1 MEWSMR
7 ALITGGAGFI
17 GSHLAEELL
26 RRGHRVAL
34 LDDLSTGAREN
45 IESLVARDDV
55 RFVKSTVLE
64 EGIVRS
70 LVDEAD
76 VVFHLAAAV
85 KLRSLSEHPVRSL
98 QVNVR
103 GTETVLQACCRAGR
117 KVIVA
122 SSGEV
127 YGRNGDGRLREGDG
141 LALDGTP
148 TRRGGYACAKVLG
161 EFLAMAYH
169 QEKGLPVIV
178 ARLFDVCGPRQSG
191 PYARVIPC
199 FVGQALRGDPL
210 TVYGDGKQVRS
221 FLYVGDAVNALV
233 GLAEHPRAVGEVFN
247 VGSPHELTVEA
258 LAWKVKAI
266 TKSASPIAY
275 IPSADARADGLEDM
289 RCRVPDVRK
298 LQALLGD
305 VPHVPL
311 GEALRRIIAF
321 MAGRPGLRAPGP
333 EGSGRGAG
341 RGAAPAIAP
350 KA

>member
-1 MEWSMR
+1 MR
-7 ALITGGAGFI
+7 ALISGGAGFI

-45 IESLVARDDV
+45 IEHLVAREDV

-127 YGRNGDGRLREGDG
+127 YGRNG
-141 LALDGTP
+141 
-148 TRRGGYACAKVLG
+148 
-161 EFLAMAYH
+161 
-169 QEKGLPVIV
+169 
-178 ARLFDVCGPRQSG
+178 
-191 PYARVIPC
+191 
-199 FVGQALRGDPL
+199 
-210 TVYGDGKQVRS
+210 
-221 FLYVGDAVNALV
+221 
-233 GLAEHPRAVGEVFN
+233 
-247 VGSPHELTVEA
+247 
-258 LAWKVKAI
+258 
-266 TKSASPIAY
+266 
-275 IPSADARADGLEDM
+275 
-289 RCRVPDVRK
+289 
-298 LQALLGD
+298 
-305 VPHVPL
+305 
-311 GEALRRIIAF
+311 
-321 MAGRPGLRAPGP
+321 
-333 EGSGRGAG
+333 
-341 RGAAPAIAP
+341 
-350 KA
+350 

>member
-1 MEWSMR
+1 MR
-7 ALITGGAGFI
+7 ALISGGAGFI

-45 IESLVARDDV
+45 IEHLVAREDV

-127 YGRNGDGRLREGDG
+127 YGRNGEGRFREGDD
-141 LALDGTP
+141 LALSGATM
-148 TRRGGYACAKVLG
+148 RGAGYACAKVLG

-169 QEKGLPVIV
+169 QEKGVPVVV
-178 ARLFDVCGPRQSG
+178 ARLFNVCGPRQSG
-191 PYARVIPC
+191 PYARVVPR
-199 FVGQALRGDPL
+199 FVGQALRGEPL
-210 TVYGDGKQVRS
+210 TVFGDGQQVRS
-221 FLYVGDAVNALV
+221 FLYVGDAVHALL
-233 GLAEHPRAVGEVFN
+233 GLAEHPGAVGEVFN
-247 VGSPHELTVEA
+247 VGSPEAVTIEA
-258 LAWKVKAI
+258 LARMVKATI
-266 TKSASPIAY
+266 KSTSTIAY
-275 IPSADARADGLEDM
+275 IPSAEARTDGLGDM
-289 RCRVPDVRK
+289 RSRVPDVRK

-305 VPHVPL
+305 PPRVPL
-311 GEALRRIIAF
+311 AEALRQIGAF
-321 MAGRPGLRAPGP
+321 MAGRPGPQTPGP
-333 EGSGRGAG
+333 GGGGRGAG
-341 RGAAPAIAP
+341 RGAAPAVAP
-350 KA
+350 KT

>member
-1 MEWSMR
+1 MR

-17 GSHLAEELL
+17 GSHLAEELV

-34 LDDLSTGAREN
+34 LDDLSTGTREN
-45 IESLVARDDV
+45 IEHLVARDDV

-98 QVNVR
+98 QVNAR

-127 YGRNGDGRLREGDG
+127 YGRNGEGRFREGD
-141 LALDGTP
+141 ALVLGDT
-148 TRRGGYACAKVLG
+148 TARRGGYACTKLLG

-169 QEKGLPVIV
+169 QEKGLPAIV
-178 ARLFDVCGPRQSG
+178 ARLFNVCGPRQSG
-191 PYARVIPC
+191 PYARVIPR
-199 FVGQALRGDPL
+199 FVGQALRGEPL
-210 TVYGDGKQVRS
+210 TVYGDGTQVRS
-221 FLYVGDAVNALV
+221 FLYVGDAVHALL
-233 GLAEHPRAVGEVFN
+233 GLAEHPGAVGEVFN
-247 VGSPHELTVEA
+247 VGSPEEVTIEG
-258 LAWKVKAI
+258 LARKVKAV
-266 TKSASPIAY
+266 TKSDSSIAY
-275 IPSADARADGLEDM
+275 IPSAEARADGFGDM
-289 RCRVPDVRK
+289 RSRVPDVRK

-305 VPHVPL
+305 LPKVPL
-311 GEALRRIIAF
+311 GEALCRISAF
-321 MAGRPGLRAPGP
+321 MVGRPGLRVPGP
-333 EGSGRGAG
+333 DEIGGRPGRGV
-341 RGAAPAIAP
+341 APAIAP
-350 KA
+350 KV